1 MRVSFYKANHAD
13 RSHDF
18 WQVLFSPD
26 EVEEGV
32 LADGNGYAASLP
44 DGRRILLPLRVL
56 PGTSEKA
63 VASLIVNQAS
73 FAVLDAL
80 ADALADALGPERPD
94 VVVSVPTLGL
104 PLAEGVARRL
114 GHARK
119 VALST
124 SRKFWY
130 DDTLSEP
137 LKSIT
142 TPDQAKRIYLDPR
155 MLPLLAGRRV
165 VVIDDVISSG
175 TSMRSVLR
183 LLDKAGVEPVAIGV
197 AMLQGAVWRQNL
209 GDDMH
214 CPVHGVLST
223 PILARSGNGWIP
235 S

>member
-1 MRVSFYKANHAD
+1 MHID
-13 RSHDF
+13 PHDF
-18 WQVLFSPD
+18 WQVLFAPGD
-26 EVEEGV
+26 VEEGV
-32 LADGNGYAASLP
+32 LAGGNGYAAALP
-44 DGRRILLPLRVL
+44 DGRRIILPLRIL
-56 PGTSEKA
+56 PGNSERA

-80 ADALADALGPERPD
+80 ADALAETLGPERPD

-130 DDTLSEP
+130 DEALSEP

-155 MLPLLAGRRV
+155 MLPLLAGKRI

-175 TSMRSVLR
+175 SSMRSVLR
-183 LLDKAGVEPVAIGV
+183 LLETAGAEPVAIGV
-197 AMLQGAVWRQNL
+197 AMLQGEVWQNNL
-209 GDDMH
+209 AEDVH
-214 CPVHGVLST
+214 CPIHGVLRT
-223 PILARSGNGWIP
+223 PILARSGTTWRAT
-235 S
+235 

>member
-1 MRVSFYKANHAD
+1 MHID
-13 RSHDF
+13 PHDF
-18 WQVLFSPD
+18 WQVLFEPGD
-26 EVEEGV
+26 VEEGV
-32 LADGNGYAASLP
+32 LASGNGYAAALP
-44 DGRRILLPLRVL
+44 DGRKIILPLRIL
-56 PGTSEKA
+56 PGNSEKA

-80 ADALADALGPERPD
+80 ADALAEALGPERPD

-130 DDTLSEP
+130 DETLSEP

-142 TPDQAKRIYLDPR
+142 TPNQAKRIYLDPR
-155 MLPLLAGRRV
+155 MLPLLAGKRI

-175 TSMRSVLR
+175 SSMRAVLR
-183 LLDKAGVEPVAIGV
+183 LLGKAGVEPAAIGV
-197 AMLQGAVWRQNL
+197 AMLQGDAWRHNL
-209 GDDMH
+209 AENVH
-214 CPVHGVLST
+214 CPIHGVLRT
-223 PILARSGNGWIP
+223 PILSRSGTQWRA

>member
-1 MRVSFYKANHAD
+1 MHID
-13 RSHDF
+13 PHDF

-26 EVEEGV
+26 EVDEGV
-32 LADGNGYAASLP
+32 LPGETGYAAALP
-44 DGRRILLPLRVL
+44 DGRKIILPLRIL
-56 PGTSEKA
+56 PGNSEKA

-80 ADALADALGPERPD
+80 ADALAEALGQEAPD

-119 VALST
+119 VALSM

-130 DDTLSEP
+130 DETLSEP
-137 LKSIT
+137 LSSIT

-155 MLPLLAGRRV
+155 MLSLLRGKRI
-165 VVIDDVISSG
+165 VVIDDVISTGS
-175 TSMRSVLR
+175 SMRSVLR
-183 LLDKAGVEPVAIGV
+183 LLKRAGVEPVAVGV
-197 AMLQGAVWRQNL
+197 AMLQGEVWKQNL
-209 GDDMH
+209 ASDMH
-214 CPVHGVLST
+214 CPLHGVLAT
-223 PILARSGNGWIP
+223 PVLTRSENGWTR